1 MNSPT
6 PLDPQLAAIVE
17 AKRVRGEPRAFE
29 GGIAAARA
37 RMKAAAAAAPNRN
50 PLPAGTRDMM
60 AGPVPV
66 RTYTP
71 PPGGNG
77 AIVVWF
83 HGGGYSLGD
92 LDLFDD
98 AARLLCNRLNA
109 VVVAVGYRKAPE
121 HPFPAPFEDALNATL
136 WVIEHARELG
146 GSPERVA
153 VAGESAGGNLA
164 ATTAIWLRDRGIP
177 LAGQL
182 LIVPGVNLARDL
194 PEDGAYPML
203 HAADLANIRDMLMGK
218 GADVARFPPS
228 PLHAENLA
236 NLAPSVIAIAGH
248 DPLRFE
254 GQAYAYRLKVAGSP
268 VKLLRFE
275 DMHHLFFG
283 FTDVSNAAQHAADTL
298 LGVFMELLECPQP
311 SRQRSAQ

>member
-1 MNSPT
+1 MNSPP

-17 AKRVRGEPRAFE
+17 ARRARGEPRAFE

-37 RMKAAAAAAPNRN
+37 RMKASAAAARARN
-50 PLPAGTRDMM
+50 PLPATTRDIM
-60 AGPVPV
+60 AGSVPV

-71 PPGGNG
+71 PHGGNG

-83 HGGGYSLGD
+83 HGGGYALGD

-98 AARLLCNRLNA
+98 AARLLCNRLDA

-146 GSPERVA
+146 GSPDRVA

-164 ATTAIWLRDRGIP
+164 ATTAILLRDQGIR

-194 PEDGAYPML
+194 PEDDVYPML
-203 HAADLANIRDMLMGK
+203 HAADLVNIRDMLMGK

-228 PLHAENLA
+228 PLHAGNLENLA
-236 NLAPSVIAIAGH
+236 PAVIAIAGH

-254 GQAYAYRLKVAGSP
+254 GQAYARRLEDAGSP
-268 VKLLRFE
+268 VEMLCFE

-283 FTDVSNAAQHAADTL
+283 FTGVSEAARHAVDTL
-298 LGVFMELLECPQP
+298 LAAFRKLLERPQP
-311 SRQRSAQ
+311 YSQRNAQ